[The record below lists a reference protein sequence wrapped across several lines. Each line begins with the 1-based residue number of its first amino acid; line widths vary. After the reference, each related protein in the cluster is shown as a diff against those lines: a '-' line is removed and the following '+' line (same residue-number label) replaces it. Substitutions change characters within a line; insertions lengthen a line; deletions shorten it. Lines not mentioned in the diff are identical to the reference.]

1 MTSTNTKKCPH
12 PDTLNDVCELCST
25 RAAMNRAPWFA
36 DVGLFRMALSLPWLL
51 VALVLRWLAFILLA
65 VGCAVM
71 GKTVDDVLAEV
82 RR

>member
-1 MTSTNTKKCPH
+1 MK
-12 PDTLNDVCELCST
+12 
-25 RAAMNRAPWFA
+25 RAPWFA
-36 DVGLFRMALSLPWLL
+36 DVGLFRMGLSLPWLL

-65 VGCAVM
+65 IGCAVM